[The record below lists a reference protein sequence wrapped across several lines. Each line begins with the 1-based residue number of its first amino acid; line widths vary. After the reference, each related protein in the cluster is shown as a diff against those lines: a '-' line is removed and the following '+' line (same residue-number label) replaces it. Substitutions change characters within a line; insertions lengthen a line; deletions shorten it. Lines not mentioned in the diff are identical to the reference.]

1 MRKTRIYRALV
12 RLLMLMT
19 LPAAAGAFIYAAEA
33 ENKAPCQD
41 IAIRFTNAQH
51 SFVTRKDVMQL
62 LEKNHIAAGK
72 TVVPALRLEQAEQH
86 LKNNPWIDSAE
97 IYITS
102 QHIIEVVVKQREPK
116 IRIQL
121 ADSSEYAYYLDQ
133 QGNTI
138 DWSEQYSP
146 RLPIATVPV
155 LGVDQRD
162 FQLKSSLVTL
172 ANFIQTDSFW
182 NAAIAQIV
190 VKNNYEIQ
198 LIPVM
203 GHQVIRLGDTR
214 DLEDKMNRLLRFYQ
228 QGIHSLPWEKYD
240 ELDVRFRR
248 QIVCRNL
255 RGLDLTEDPYDEKS
269 KAIIRKQ
276 QIEQKKNSVSIT
288 PSKTIQHLAPKG
300 NQVQKTVVKTQD
312 RKSKENHSIPQNS
325 NKNKKH

>member
-12 RLLMLMT
+12 RLLMLLT
-19 LPAAAGAFIYAAEA
+19 LPAVAGAFIYAAEA
-33 ENKAPCQD
+33 EKKASCQE

-51 SFVTRKDVMQL
+51 SFVTRNDVMQL

-86 LKNNPWIDSAE
+86 LKNNPWIESAE

-102 QHIIEVVVKQREPK
+102 QHIVEVVVKQREPK
-116 IRIQL
+116 IRVQH

-240 ELDVRFRR
+240 ELDLRFKR

-269 KAIIRKQ
+269 KAIVRKQ
-276 QIEQKKNSVSIT
+276 QIEQKKQAVATTSGKAVNHLESKGHQRQKKDIT
-288 PSKTIQHLAPKG
+288 TP
-300 NQVQKTVVKTQD
+300 N
-312 RKSKENHSIPQNS
+312 RKSKENNSTPQNA

>member
-19 LPAAAGAFIYAAEA
+19 LPAVAGAFIFAADA
-33 ENKAPCQD
+33 EKKASCEEVD
-41 IAIRFTNAQH
+41 IRFTNAQH
-51 SFVTRKDVMQL
+51 SFVTRNDVMQL
-62 LEKNHIAAGK
+62 LEKNQITAGK
-72 TVVPALRLEQAEQH
+72 TSVPALRLEQVEQQ
-86 LKNNPWIDSAE
+86 LKNNPWIESAE
-97 IYITS
+97 IYMTS
-102 QHIIEVVVKQREPK
+102 KHNLEIVVTQREPK
-116 IRIQL
+116 IRIQH

-172 ANFIQTDSFW
+172 ANYIQADSFW

-190 VKNNYEIQ
+190 VTKNYEIQ

-203 GHQVIRLGDTR
+203 GHQVIRLGDAK
-214 DLEDKMNRLLRFYQ
+214 DLDDKMNRLLRFYQ

-240 ELDVRFRR
+240 ELDVRFKR
-248 QIVCRNL
+248 QIICRNL
-255 RGLDLTEDPYDEKS
+255 KGLDLTEDPYDEKS
-269 KAIIRKQ
+269 KAIVRKQ
-276 QIEQKKNSVSIT
+276 QLEQKKQANPSAPAKVTKNADAAVKRPVKAIAKT
-288 PSKTIQHLAPKG
+288 PEK
-300 NQVQKTVVKTQD
+300 
-312 RKSKENHSIPQNS
+312 KSKEVKSTQQNT
-325 NKNKKH
+325 NTNKKH